1 MPCPEVV
8 AVFYIRPA
16 EVPTLVSVKGDA
28 QVERQNTVVGFL
40 TLSGRC
46 FLTRLCLKIEC
57 VVDGS
62 IVPGYRPLS
71 MDAKWIRD
79 MVICPFREFDKN
91 TLARPFRWAV
101 RWFMGFLG
109 GSVKGSVL
117 APVPNLPRE
126 FFYLINVDDVLTFD
140 PISGALSNA
149 HL

>member
-1 MPCPEVV
+1 MGFMPDSIHDSGEEIACGE
-8 AVFYIRPA
+8 
-16 EVPTLVSVKGDA
+16 
-28 QVERQNTVVGFL
+28 FL
-40 TLSGRC
+40 TVSTYSTLSRRC

-57 VVDGS
+57 VVDRS
-62 IVPGYRPLS
+62 IVPGYRLLS

-91 TLARPFRWAV
+91 TLAWPFCWAV